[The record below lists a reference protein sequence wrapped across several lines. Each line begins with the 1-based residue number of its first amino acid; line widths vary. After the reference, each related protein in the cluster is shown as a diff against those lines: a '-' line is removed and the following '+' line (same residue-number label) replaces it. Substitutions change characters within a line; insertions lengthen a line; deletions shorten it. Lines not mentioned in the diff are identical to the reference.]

1 MQSLEPSLLTAFLE
15 LDIRE
20 DTDRISEIFNH
31 FALPTRQCQ
40 AQLLELVKQQLG
52 VTYGDMANIC
62 QMSLANFNKVKA
74 GQIDLQPPSLR
85 ILLMQLLI
93 LSQNQEL
100 FCRINGL
107 R

>member
-1 MQSLEPSLLTAFLE
+1 MEHTLLETLLE
-15 LDIRE
+15 LDIRH
-20 DTDRISEIFNH
+20 DTQQISEIFNH
-31 FALPTRQCQ
+31 FSLPTRQCQ
-40 AQLLELVKQQLG
+40 SQLLEALKEQLG
-52 VTYGDMANIC
+52 VTYKDMANIC

-74 GQIDLQPPSLR
+74 GQAEIQQHSLR